1 MYGPAKSESS
11 KPRYSKL
18 RASCDTCF
26 LAKVKCSKAR
36 PICSRCLVCGA
47 DCKYSPSSRA
57 GKPKSDGS
65 HRRQSKDVS
74 KQEESAIQYPT
85 PSMSIDVEQANSY
98 GMDQEWSSIMGSPDT
113 SMHHRQSMSSS
124 AVPVPGD
131 EGGSD
136 PESGA
141 NQDVFDPVF
150 SWTNSPGTDMASPY
164 LDSNTQHQHI
174 YHQQSKSLVNP
185 STAQPLLV
193 SWYDQ
198 PDYSTSA
205 SGPVTGHSMYIS
217 HNSALPRNPTC
228 NCFNTCLSALQA
240 LHNSDALTPSSP
252 FDIILTINQRAVETC
267 STMLNCPI
275 CTSKSGSSL
284 RTMLLG
290 TILGRIISIYQD
302 ASKNYFA
309 LTSSSS
315 SSQNGGQQLPQPPL
329 PLTFG
334 TYRVANEDVRWLQM
348 EIILRDLKKLQEL
361 FAKFQ
366 ETSLMSESEE
376 DAGMHGAV
384 SNYLCRSLN
393 VTFESLRKQRSF
405 TGAQY

>member
-36 PICSRCLVCGA
+36 PICSRCLACGA

-57 GKPKSDGS
+57 GKPKSDAS
-65 HRRQSKDVS
+65 HKRQSKEAS
-74 KQEESAIQYPT
+74 RQEESANQYPT
-85 PSMSIDVEQANSY
+85 PSTSIDVEHTNSY
-98 GMDQEWSSIMGSPDT
+98 GMEQDWSSMLGSPDRH
-113 SMHHRQSMSSS
+113 SISSTTI
-124 AVPVPGD
+124 PIIGE
-131 EGGSD
+131 EGRSD
-136 PESGA
+136 RENGA
-141 NQDVFDPVF
+141 NQDLFDPVF
-150 SWTNSPGTDMASPY
+150 SWTSSPRTDLASPY
-164 LDSNTQHQHI
+164 IDNTQHHHPH
-174 YHQQSKSLVNP
+174 HQRSKSLVDP
-185 STAQPLLV
+185 STVQPSLV
-193 SWYDQ
+193 SWYEQ
-198 PDYSTSA
+198 PDYSASA
-205 SGPVTGHSMYIS
+205 PGPVTGHNVYIS
-217 HNSALPRNPTC
+217 NSTLKNPTC

-240 LHNSDALTPSSP
+240 LHNSDAITASSP
-252 FDIILTINQRAVETC
+252 FDVILTVNQRAVETC

-309 LTSSSS
+309 LTSS
-315 SSQNGGQQLPQPPL
+315 QAGGQLQQL

-348 EIILRDLKKLQEL
+348 EIILRDLKKLKEL

-366 ETSLMSESEE
+366 ETSMMSDSEE

-384 SNYLCRSLN
+384 SNYLCQSLD

-405 TGAQY
+405 TGAQF

>member
-36 PICSRCLVCGA
+36 PICSRCLACGA

-65 HRRQSKDVS
+65 HRRQSKELS
-74 KQEESAIQYPT
+74 RQEESAIRYPT
-85 PSMSIDVEQANSY
+85 PSMSIDVEHSTSY
-98 GMDQEWSSIMGSPDT
+98 GLETDWSSILGSPDA
-113 SMHHRQSMSSS
+113 SMHHRHSISSTTI
-124 AVPVPGD
+124 PVLGD

-141 NQDVFDPVF
+141 NQDLFDPVF
-150 SWTNSPGTDMASPY
+150 SWTSSPRTDMASPY
-164 LDSNTQHQHI
+164 VDNNQHHHQHQH
-174 YHQQSKSLVNP
+174 HQRSKSLVDPTTVQP
-185 STAQPLLV
+185 SLV
-193 SWYDQ
+193 SWYEQ

-205 SGPVTGHSMYIS
+205 PGPVSGHNVYIS
-217 HNSALPRNPTC
+217 NSAPKSATC

-240 LHNSDALTPSSP
+240 LHNSDAITATSP
-252 FDIILTINQRAVETC
+252 FDVILTVNQRAVETC

-309 LTSSSS
+309 LTSS
-315 SSQNGGQQLPQPPL
+315 QGGQIQQL

-348 EIILRDLKKLQEL
+348 EIILRDLKKLKEL

-366 ETSLMSESEE
+366 ETSMMSDSEE

-384 SNYLCRSLN
+384 SNYLCQSLDL
-393 VTFESLRKQRSF
+393 TFESLRKQRSF
-405 TGAQY
+405 TGAQF